1 MIISIDHGNKQ
12 IKTVHKTFVSGLSVS
27 EVRPALGEGCLHW
40 NGKYYTLSG
49 SRLPYRRDKTTD
61 ESFFVLT
68 LFGIAYEILNANAYA
83 AEQTTSVD
91 LLVGLPPAH
100 YGALYQKFE
109 QYFNRGTVQYSFD
122 GQPFSI
128 YFNSVTAYPQAY
140 AAAMT
145 VFGQLRQL
153 PKCVVVDIGGFTSD
167 YMLLKNGAPD
177 MASCSSL
184 EHGVIVLYNRII
196 MAVNSAY
203 DLLLDETDIDAAL
216 RGQNGLLSDAIVQS
230 IHQQAQDFSE
240 DLFSQLRERM
250 IDLRAAQT
258 VFVGGGASLLRPFL
272 ECSPKVGKCL
282 FVEELNA
289 NARGYEMLYRVQA
302 AAKGGR

>member
-1 MIISIDHGNKQ
+1 
-12 IKTVHKTFVSGLSVS
+12 
-27 EVRPALGEGCLHW
+27 
-40 NGKYYTLSG
+40 
-49 SRLPYRRDKTTD
+49 
-61 ESFFVLT
+61 
-68 LFGIAYEILNANAYA
+68 
-83 AEQTTSVD
+83 
-91 LLVGLPPAH
+91 
-100 YGALYQKFE
+100 
-109 QYFNRGTVQYSFD
+109 
-122 GQPFSI
+122 
-128 YFNSVTAYPQAY
+128 
-140 AAAMT
+140 
-145 VFGQLRQL
+145 
-153 PKCVVVDIGGFTSD
+153 
-167 YMLLKNGAPD
+167 MLLKNGAPD

-272 ECSPKVGKCL
+272 ERSPKVGKCL